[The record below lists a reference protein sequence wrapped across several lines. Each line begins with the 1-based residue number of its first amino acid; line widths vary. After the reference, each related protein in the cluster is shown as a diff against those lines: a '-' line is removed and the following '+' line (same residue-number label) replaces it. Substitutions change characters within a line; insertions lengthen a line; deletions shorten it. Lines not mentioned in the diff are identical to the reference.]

1 MSRAELGRWGGSLQT
16 CKLHILKEV
25 YGANNGR
32 EARLV
37 DDDMNDVEIGKEGEM
52 LVRGP
57 TIFR

>member
-1 MSRAELGRWGGSLQT
+1 M
-16 CKLHILKEV
+16 CKLHILKGV
-25 YGANNGR
+25 YGANNFR

-57 TIFR
+57 TVFR